1 MITTPDGLL
10 GAVIASES
18 LGLTE
23 TMINGAGGC
32 RSRTQIMLHEL
43 DQTYRGEK
51 TGCCR
56 SKYYSRQSG
65 IPCTYLNGNDV
76 IFGATDKIS
85 DGITSASEAT
95 GRRVVLL
102 DTLGA
107 SLICTDLEGRLNGR
121 AEPIH
126 MREDLSSMDLHTG
139 YDLTMTKILDS
150 MEIGGGEDR
159 SVNILGYCIMDPG
172 WEYGAEELRTL
183 LSLAGIRVNAIIGCK
198 DDPSKIAS
206 CGSASLNIMIHPEYC
221 RMTSDY
227 LKKRFGTPSL
237 RLSAGAPVGYD
248 ATRSFVKEVADAMGT
263 DPAPALEYIDRDE
276 RRVHGILMNHDRA
289 PSMMHAK
296 GMSMDGDS
304 STLYPLMKWICEKF
318 GMIPRSIHP
327 TDGEYLDDIGDYLD
341 SIGFG
346 DALAGIPGRVEAVFT
361 DGITALEGRLSHDQK
376 TYVEIH
382 MPRGHHMDLMGRHL
396 IGTGGCRYIL
406 DEMFNNHIRFRCG
419 QPTQMEFRP

>member
-150 MEIGGGEDR
+150 MDIRGGEDR
-159 SVNILGYCIMDPG
+159 SVNILGYSIMDPG
-172 WEYGAEELRTL
+172 WEYGAEELRKL

-198 DDPSKIAS
+198 DDPHKMTS

-227 LKKRFGTPSL
+227 LKEKFGTPPL

-248 ATRSFVKEVADAMGT
+248 ATRSFVMEAADAMGT
-263 DPAPALEYIDRDE
+263 DPAPAIEYIEREE

-304 STLYPLMKWICEKF
+304 STLYPLMKWICGKF
-318 GMIPRSIHP
+318 GMIPRSIRP
-327 TDGEYLDDIGDYLD
+327 TDGEYLDEIGDYLD

-361 DGITALEGRLSHDQK
+361 DGITALEGRLSCDQK
-376 TYVEIH
+376 TYVEIR